1 MVPSLALFRNY
12 RTHSIDGTMEEWAV
26 MDADSSRLV
35 FAVRSVGN
43 GTSDRRIT
51 TSARVNFDYST
62 MSSFAMMVLMLLLIS
77 LLHMLNAACSKDLGI
92 CAKCCTCVKALV
104 GR

>member
-1 MVPSLALFRNY
+1 
-12 RTHSIDGTMEEWAV
+12 

-51 TSARVNFDYST
+51 TSARVNFGYST